1 MSHGSKVHWR
11 TRMARKEAAA
21 RVISFVLTT
30 ALWVFAP
37 FVLPAAIAVCTPIP
51 YNAMI
56 GETFFFL
63 AGIWWVVALM
73 FVYVIYLRIK
83 DGIEDIL

>member
-1 MSHGSKVHWR
+1 
-11 TRMARKEAAA
+11 MARKEAIASVTA
-21 RVISFVLTT
+21 FVLTA

-37 FVLPAAIAVCTPIP
+37 FVLPAATALCTSTP

-63 AGIWWVVALM
+63 AGLWWVVALM
-73 FVYVIYLRIK
+73 FISVIYLLIK